1 MMKNPL
7 QHERQIVRTLVEKVA
22 EYSRESENKKI
33 IQRWKDVN
41 ALRKPDRAPVWCR
54 PVGCWKE
61 LLPEEILQCRDPWLK
76 SFEYRFRQLLI
87 KKYICDDEPI
97 MPYFEVN
104 ALFDVKPSNIWGVEV
119 GKHKPASDGGA
130 WAYNPP
136 IKSEAD
142 FKNLVIPK
150 YVYNKKAT
158 SELLKK
164 TQELFGDIME
174 VRLQFGPDY
183 DSATMGTAA
192 ADLRGLEQMM
202 MDMIVEPKLMHRLAS
217 YLLESQ
223 QAKLDVW
230 EDSRMITP
238 NNNMPMLLSDP
249 VGKPQADGSY
259 SLSNCWCAANSQEF
273 DQVSPAMWEEFCL
286 NYQKKILKRFG
297 YVCYGCC
304 ENLSKKIDGV
314 LSIPNLRIFVCSAW
328 TGLDAVLKRINKDYC
343 IMWRQKASDVVFPDN
358 VTKVRQ
364 DLEEGFK
371 KLKGQYFQVV
381 LRELQ
386 TLCGHAD
393 RLHVW
398 TDMAKELAVKYS

>member
-1 MMKNPL
+1 MKNSL
-7 QHERQIVRTLVEKVA
+7 QHERQIVRSLVEKVA
-22 EYSRESENKKI
+22 EYSSETENQRI

-61 LLPEEILQCRDPWLK
+61 LLPQEILQCKNPWLR
-76 SFEYRFRQLLI
+76 SLEYKFRQLLI
-87 KKYICDDEPI
+87 KRYIGDDEPI

-104 ALFDVKPSNIWGVEV
+104 AVFDAKPSNIWGVEV
-119 GKHKPASDGGA
+119 GKHKSTSDGGA
-130 WAYNPP
+130 WAYDPP
-136 IKSEAD
+136 LKIETD
-142 FKNLVIPK
+142 FDKLILPK
-150 YVYNKKAT
+150 YIYNKVAT
-158 SELLKK
+158 ARLMEQTNELL
-164 TQELFGDIME
+164 GDIME
-174 VRLQFGPDY
+174 VRLQYGPDF

-192 ADLRGLEQMM
+192 ADLRGLEQIM
-202 MDMIVEPKLMHRLAS
+202 MDMIAEPKLMHRLAS
-217 YLLESQ
+217 YLLEAQ
-223 QAKLDVW
+223 QTKLDMW
-230 EDSRMITP
+230 EKSGMITP

-249 VGKPQADGSY
+249 VGQRRADGTY
-259 SLSNCWCAANSQEF
+259 TLSNCWCAANSQEF

-304 ENLSKKIDGV
+304 ENLAKKIDGV
-314 LSIPNLRIFVCSAW
+314 LSIPNLRILVCSAW
-328 TGLDAVLKRINKDYC
+328 TGLDAVLERVNKDYC

-358 VTKVRQ
+358 IKKVRQ

-386 TLCGHAD
+386 TLCGHQD
-393 RLHVW
+393 RLHAW
-398 TDMAKELAVKYS
+398 TAIAKELAAKYS

>member
-1 MMKNPL
+1 MKNSL
-7 QHERQIVRTLVEKVA
+7 QHERQIVRSLVEKVA
-22 EYSRESENKKI
+22 KYSGETENQRI

-61 LLPEEILQCRDPWLK
+61 LLPQEILQCKDPWLK
-76 SFEYRFRQLLI
+76 SLEYKFRQLLI
-87 KKYICDDEPI
+87 KRYIGDDEPI
-97 MPYFEVN
+97 MPYLEVN
-104 ALFDVKPSNIWGVEV
+104 AVFDVKPSNIWGMEV
-119 GKHKPASDGGA
+119 GKHKPTSDGGA
-130 WAYNPP
+130 WAYDPP
-136 IKSEAD
+136 LKTEAD
-142 FKNLVIPK
+142 FDKLVVPK
-150 YVYNKKAT
+150 YSYNKQAT
-158 SELLKK
+158 NHLMEKTHELL
-164 TQELFGDIME
+164 GDIME
-174 VRLQFGPDY
+174 VRLQYGPDF

-202 MDMIVEPKLMHRLAS
+202 MDMIAQPKLMHRLAK
-217 YLLESQ
+217 YLLEAQ
-223 QAKLDVW
+223 QSKLDTW
-230 EDSRMITP
+230 EQSGMITP

-249 VGKPQADGSY
+249 VGNPKADGSL

-286 NYQKKILKRFG
+286 NYQKDILKRFG

-304 ENLSKKIDGV
+304 ENLSKKLDGV
-314 LSIPNLRIFVCSAW
+314 LSIPNLRILVCSAW
-328 TGLDAVLKRINKDYC
+328 TGLDAVLARVNKDYC
-343 IMWRQKASDVVFPDN
+343 IMWRQKASDVVFPDD
-358 VTKVRQ
+358 VKKVRH

-386 TLCGHAD
+386 TLCGHPD

-398 TDMAKELAVKYS
+398 ADIAKELAVKYA